1 MGADVVAWASTL
13 KLGHDLTLTWEHD
26 QYMYWAD
33 QLYERDMDSL
43 REIEK
48 AISEKMTDSF
58 KFSTRF
64 HIAVK
69 VAISKKLLETMPAL
83 HVTVVFALYKEFNR
97 ILPKGA
103 ESKPGECHPNGE
115 DFVRRK
121 HKQMSWLFANKADS
135 SWSLLGVD
143 DGCDGLDKASGEQRE
158 CSGDMMKKIAEGEGY
173 KNVTV
178 FFL

>member
-1 MGADVVAWASTL
+1 
-13 KLGHDLTLTWEHD
+13 
-26 QYMYWAD
+26 MYWAD

-69 VAISKKLLETMPAL
+69 VAISKKLLETMPPIHA
-83 HVTVVFALYKEFNR
+83 TVVFALYKEFNR

-103 ESKPGECHPNGE
+103 EKKPGECDPNGE
-115 DFVRRK
+115 DFVRVK
-121 HKQMSWLFANKADS
+121 HRQMTWLFSNKADS
-135 SWSLLGVD
+135 SWSLLGVA
-143 DGCDGLDKASGEQRE
+143 DGCDGLDKKTGAQLEPSADLMER
-158 CSGDMMKKIAEGEGY
+158 IAKEEGY

-178 FFL
+178 FRLKDAVKDGKTGA